1 VKISTNRSYTG
12 TKRMEF
18 LWWKFLS
25 WLDAKRTDQ
34 PSARHWKGQSKRRR
48 FGWKQR
54 GAKAERSRIQKE
66 NWLLLNPLD
75 LSLFGYL
82 GNWLGRSLE
91 GVTGRVSK
99 QVLSG
104 GRARTAHF

>member
-1 VKISTNRSYTG
+1 MKISTNRSFTG

-18 LWWKFLS
+18 LLWKFLS

-34 PSARHWKGQSKRRR
+34 PSERHWKVQSRRCR

-66 NWLLLNPLD
+66 NWLLPK
-75 LSLFGYL
+75 SEAPA
-82 GNWLGRSLE
+82 GRGLIE
-91 GVTGRVSK
+91 
-99 QVLSG
+99 
-104 GRARTAHF
+104 A